1 MQEKGAEF
9 VADGQSPW
17 VKTYVRA
24 HLYAHGVKVWNNAT
38 VDSVTD
44 DSVTIT
50 LNASGLKHVIPC
62 DTVIECWDMV
72 PNMELF
78 DEIKAA
84 GFEVYAAGCDEP
96 KTIQSAIQL
105 FPGTWIKYEK
115 L

>member
-1 MQEKGAEF
+1 VQEKGAEF

-44 DSVTIT
+44 ESVTIT

-96 KTIQSAIQL
+96 KTIQSAIHSGYAVSRYL
-105 FPGTWIKYEK
+105 D
-115 L
+115 